1 MMLHCG
7 ESFHVLVNY
16 IRSVDGL
23 TGLYRGLVP
32 SLLRRVTM
40 TTVAMKL
47 RNRVPKPIPEEGEIH
62 EISTPAGAKSLPKGF
77 RYYFKVFWWDYICQ
91 AGGLI
96 AAHPFRVIAVRSM
109 AQFVGR
115 EAVYE

>member
-1 MMLHCG
+1 
-7 ESFHVLVNY
+7 
-16 IRSVDGL
+16 
-23 TGLYRGLVP
+23 
-32 SLLRRVTM
+32 M

-47 RNRVPKPIPEEGEIH
+47 RKTVPKPVPGDGDIQ

-77 RYYFKVFWWDYICQ
+77 RYYFKIFWWDYVCQ
-91 AGGLI
+91 AEGLI

-115 EAVYE
+115 ESIYEYVS